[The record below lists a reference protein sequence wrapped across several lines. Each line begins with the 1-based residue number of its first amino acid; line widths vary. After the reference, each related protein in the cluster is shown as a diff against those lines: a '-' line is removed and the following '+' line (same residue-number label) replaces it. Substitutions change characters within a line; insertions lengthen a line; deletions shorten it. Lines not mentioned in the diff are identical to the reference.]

1 MKISYLTSIEF
12 YCICKAII
20 FLDVKPKKYVVL
32 CEIKSLCMKRCM
44 LFIGLVIGVLS
55 TSCIPHK
62 DTIYYQN
69 KGTAMDTTQLL
80 VEQQKPYRLQINDII
95 SIRVKATDQETV
107 QILNP
112 TGEGNLSA
120 GSEER
125 AYFDG
130 FTIDLHGN
138 IRVPSLGYINV
149 LGYTTEEVEK
159 LLEKMLLDEKF
170 KEAANIFVTVKLTG
184 LRFTASGEV
193 GSPGTQTLFQERV
206 NIFQA
211 IANVGE
217 IPVTGDKKDVLI
229 IRQYPQGQKIHH
241 LDLTDVN
248 VMQSPYYYIQ
258 PNDMIYVKPLK
269 QKALGTG
276 TTALQTL
283 GSIATVLSLI
293 TTSILLFSRL

>member
-1 MKISYLTSIEF
+1 
-12 YCICKAII
+12 
-20 FLDVKPKKYVVL
+20 
-32 CEIKSLCMKRCM
+32 MKRC
-44 LFIGLVIGVLS
+44 ILVIGLIMGLLS

-69 KGTAMDTTQLL
+69 KETALDTTQLL
-80 VEQQKPYRLQINDII
+80 VEQQKPYRLQINDVIN
-95 SIRVKATDQETV
+95 IRVKSSVSSDQNNLR
-107 QILNP
+107 ILNP
-112 TGEGNLSA
+112 TGDANLNA

-138 IRVPSLGYINV
+138 IRIPVLGYVNV

-159 LLEKMLLDEKF
+159 LLEKRLLEEEF
-170 KEAANIFVTVKLTG
+170 KETANIFVTVKLTG
-184 LRFTASGEV
+184 LRYTASGEV
-193 GSPGTQTLFQERV
+193 GSPGTKTLFQERV

-241 LDLTDVN
+241 LDLTDVK

-269 QKALGTG
+269 QKSLGTG
-276 TTALQTL
+276 TTGMATL
-283 GSIATVLSLI
+283 RDIAAVLSLV
-293 TTSILLFSRL
+293 TTGILLFSRL